1 MDVLADVLAA
11 TRFGNTTL
19 CSKTFFS
26 PWNLH
31 FERHRRATFHIV
43 SRGGCWL
50 MHEGD
55 LPPSRLNQGDVALL
69 AHGAGHALGDD
80 PDLPPDKWTPV
91 VETGTPTS
99 SEDAGTTLFCGA
111 YRFADVDAHPLLS
124 LLPPVIHI
132 AAAQARGDHALQ
144 SIVGL
149 LMSEAGRPT
158 HGSRTVITRLMDV
171 AFVYIVRSWL
181 AEQPER
187 TVGWLSALRDPQ
199 IGSALAAIHE
209 RPAASW
215 TVTSLAREVH
225 MSRAAFAK
233 RFSALVGVAPLAYL
247 IRWRMDLAAR
257 LLQDTTEGVGTI
269 AERVGYAS
277 ETSFSKTF
285 RRYRGQPPGR
295 FRRATEGR
303 EVESSWA

>member
-19 CSKTFFS
+19 CTKTFFS

-31 FERHRRATFHIV
+31 FPQQRQATFHVV
-43 SRGGCWL
+43 SRGSCWL

-55 LPPSRLNQGDVALL
+55 RPPTQLNQGDVALL

-80 PDLPPDKWTPV
+80 PDLPLERWNPV
-91 VETGTPTS
+91 VETGTPNS
-99 SEDAGTTLFCGA
+99 DYDAGTTLFCGA
-111 YRFADVDAHPLLS
+111 YRFADADSHPLLS

-149 LMSEAGRPT
+149 LMTEAGRPT
-158 HGSRTVITRLMDV
+158 HGSSAVVTRLMDV

-181 AEQPER
+181 SEQPER

-209 RPAASW
+209 RPAMPW
-215 TVTSLAREVH
+215 TVSDLAVKVH

-233 RFSALVGVAPLAYL
+233 RFLALVGVAPLAYL

-257 LLQDTTEGVGTI
+257 LLQDTVESVGSI

-295 FRRATEGR
+295 FRRLHNQR
-303 EVESSWA
+303 ELVIQA